1 MRKRSSSF
9 MLYKLQLFLPRND
22 IVTVSF
28 WGIFLFKI
36 CVALGERW
44 GDVEPDVCQKNEN
57 NVKLAEKNEKYN
69 NKNKTQSCGGVQ
81 TCYNILKIFLESG
94 STMELTEKLERIGK
108 KIKLIRIRF

>member
-1 MRKRSSSF
+1 

-36 CVALGERW
+36 CAALGERW
-44 GDVEPDVCQKNEN
+44 GDVCQKIEN
-57 NVKLAEKNEKYN
+57 NVKLTEKNEKYN
-69 NKNKTQSCGGVQ
+69 NKNKTQSCEGVQ
-81 TCYNILKIFLESG
+81 TCYDILKIFLESG
-94 STMELTEKLERIGK
+94 STMKLTEKLERIGK